1 MRKTSV
7 ITYKKTLGRTRQ
19 GNIRRS
25 LVQLLVIM
33 CSFVVTSCATTSG
46 TQDEDE
52 DLDSV
57 GRVETGRNE
66 VSVTVRYEKTAK
78 ENWIRGEEEYADES
92 YVAAQKFY
100 SYIRSKFPYSAF
112 TPRAE
117 LRIADCLY
125 ARRRFVQSIDTYQ
138 NFVRLYSTHPKVPYA
153 NFQTA
158 KAYHAQV
165 PDDMFILPPSHEK
178 DQGSIKRAAQ
188 ALTNYVTRYPKDEN
202 IEEGKKL
209 LREVRERLMRHEQYV
224 ADFYRKQGKMRAY
237 VGRLEVIRRS
247 FRDIGVTEELLFLIA
262 ETYAQLGEAE
272 KLKSAVDELAEKFP
286 ESPLL
291 AKGKA
296 LAVGK

>member
-1 MRKTSV
+1 MRVNIGKPPVKTLRFFAGQ
-7 ITYKKTLGRTRQ
+7 TTLFTLGRLLA
-19 GNIRRS
+19 IS
-25 LVQLLVIM
+25 LIFSVA
-33 CSFVVTSCATTSG
+33 SCATSSES
-46 TQDEDE
+46 QDDDD

-78 ENWIRGEEEYADES
+78 DNWIRGEEEYADES
-92 YVAAQKFY
+92 YVAAQKYY

-125 ARRRFVQSIDTYQ
+125 ARRRYVQAIDTYQ
-138 NFVRLYSTHPKVPYA
+138 NFVRLYSTHPKVAYA

-158 KAYHAQV
+158 KSYHAQV

-188 ALTNYVTRYPKDEN
+188 ALRNYVTRFPKDKN
-202 IEEGKKL
+202 IKEGNEL
-209 LREVRERLMRHEQYV
+209 LRNVRERLMRHEQYV
-224 ADFYRKQGKMRAY
+224 ADFYLKQGKKRAY

-247 FRDIGVTEELLFLIA
+247 FQDIGLNDELLFTIA
-262 ETYAQLGEAE
+262 KTYQQLGEE
-272 KLKSAVDELAEKFP
+272 KKLKSAVDELAQKFP

-291 AKGKA
+291 AKGRA
-296 LAVGK
+296 LIVKK